1 MKKIIILIV
10 SIIILSLF
18 STSAL
23 ACQPCREDL
32 NFEQTTQKA
41 GLIIIG
47 QKVVHG
53 PSTKSGSSK
62 LPGGPEWIRV
72 KVLETLKGDL
82 SEKEIQIRSWYGMC
96 AYGIIINDN
105 KPYVI
110 FLQKGKDQYYAVNSG
125 CAIRTFSV
133 DGNIVNF
140 KDSESS
146 KDTQKISIDELVK
159 KIGPGASRKK
169 ITDYDFNETISQIR
183 SPIFYIFIT
192 LGIIIFSF
200 FILLI
205 STIIILVLRDK
216 PQKGENKIK

>member
-18 STSAL
+18 STSTL

-32 NFEQTTQKA
+32 NFEQTAQKA

-47 QKVVHG
+47 QKVADG

-62 LPGGPEWIRV
+62 LPGGPDWIRV
-72 KVLETLKGDL
+72 KVLEIIKGDTKDQ
-82 SEKEIQIRSWYGMC
+82 EVQIKSWYGMC

-105 KPYVI
+105 KPHVI
-110 FLQKGKDQYYAVNSG
+110 FLQKSKDQYYAVNSG

-140 KDSESS
+140 KDSELS

-169 ITDYDFNETISQIR
+169 IADYNSNKTISQTR
-183 SPIFYIFIT
+183 SPVFYIFIT
-192 LGIIIFSF
+192 LAIIMFGF
-200 FILLI
+200 FVLLI
-205 STIIILVLRDK
+205 LTIVILVLRDK
-216 PQKGENKIK
+216 PKK